1 MARGRTGTRRSQ
13 ATQEAPAGAFL
24 VGAGELREFES
35 ASPGEVLRLADGRE
49 VTVGSQIG
57 GNAVGRLGVPGLDEV
72 VSVTPQGARV
82 AVGFT
87 SGATAHVTLA
97 TRQASCDCGQD
108 ICRHRVAALYE
119 ALALVEP
126 KPGHRIDPAI
136 AAHQQALAA
145 YHDDPS
151 DLAKLAAAAATGER
165 ALLALGPMQVE
176 AAALAPAQT
185 PGARASAGLNA
196 EPIAPPMSEALFAAT
211 AAPPLH
217 FDPAEVEE
225 DPLRAILTRLAKRK
239 GDADMLKALDKAKG
253 VDALLEIYESKRSEP
268 GFPKSDHPINL
279 AVRLAGAERE
289 GLWIPQPDRGFLWTQ
304 ELARCNAL
312 VRSSLGQ
319 GDRTFGLYGDP
330 GTGKNSYAYE
340 LAAAFGMPVY
350 EVDFSEGV
358 DMDQLLGTTGLAV
371 ERGDDGGVATKTV
384 AELGPLARAA
394 KIKGGS
400 VIVLNEIVEAG
411 KGQLTALH
419 NAIGSGSSQH
429 METDEEGN
437 AVFRP
442 RERFITVKTP
452 AGGETTV
459 EVDPNTIFVLTWNP
473 GRESRMPHEA
483 MLSRTLCMRF
493 GYGTEREETE
503 RQALN
508 VYTRVHGLYQ
518 DQPYKPGLTK
528 TDNNRPVPVP
538 ISEQIPDLSDEVKKD
553 VRLARELRQMYYNG
567 DIDIYPDARLLTRFS
582 GDRIELMN
590 RAKDDPNPA
599 ARLHAL
605 KAAASQLTVL
615 FDQSYQME
623 EIHQQLDNILAN
635 HYTEIQDDLGG
646 RAR

>member
-1 MARGRTGTRRSQ
+1 MADQ
-13 ATQEAPAGAFL
+13 APPGAMTL
-24 VGAGELREFES
+24 S
-35 ASPGEVLRLADGRE
+35 ASDLRALETQAPGEVLHMSGGETL
-49 VTVGSQIG
+49 VVGEQIG
-57 GNAVGRLGVPGLDEV
+57 GHTVGRFGVAGLDEV
-72 VSVTPQGARV
+72 VAVTPQGKRV
-82 AVGFT
+82 AVSFS

-97 TRQASCDCGQD
+97 SREVHCDCGQD
-108 ICRHRVAALYE
+108 VCRHRVAALYE
-119 ALALVEP
+119 ALTLVEP
-126 KPGHRIDPAI
+126 RAGHRLDPAI
-136 AAHQQALAA
+136 EAHRLAMDA
-145 YHDDPS
+145 YHENPDDME
-151 DLAKLAAAAATGER
+151 LLVAAAASGER
-165 ALLALGPMQVE
+165 ALQAVGAAQFALDPI
-176 AAALAPAQT
+176 PAVT
-185 PGARASAGLNA
+185 SPAGRASQQLNA
-196 EPIAPPMSEALFAAT
+196 EPIAPPMTEALFAAT
-211 AAPPLH
+211 ASTPLS
-217 FDPAEVEE
+217 FDAGEVEE
-225 DPLRAILTRLAKRK
+225 EPLRTILGRLAKRK
-239 GDADMLKALDKAKG
+239 GDADMVKEVEKAKG
-253 VDALLEIYESKRSEP
+253 VEALMEIYERKRTEP
-268 GFPKSDHPINL
+268 GFPKSDHPVNL

-304 ELARCNAL
+304 ELARCNSL
-312 VRSSLGQ
+312 VRASLSQ

-371 ERGDDGGVATKTV
+371 ERGEDGGVATKTV

-400 VIVLNEIVEAG
+400 VIILNEIVEAG

-437 AVFRP
+437 AIFRP
-442 RERFITVKTP
+442 RERFISVKTP

-483 MLSRTLCMRF
+483 LLSRTLCMRF

-508 VYTRVHGLYQ
+508 VFTRVHQIYQ
-518 DQPYKPGLTK
+518 DTPYKPGLTK
-528 TDNNRPVPVP
+528 TDNKRQVPVP
-538 ISEQIPDLSDEVKKD
+538 ISEQIPDLGEEVKKD

-567 DIDIYPDARLLTRFS
+567 DIDVYPDARLLTRFS
-582 GDRIELMN
+582 GDRIELMKK
-590 RAKDDPNPA
+590 AEADPNPA

-635 HYTEIQDDLGG
+635 HYTEIQDDLSSG